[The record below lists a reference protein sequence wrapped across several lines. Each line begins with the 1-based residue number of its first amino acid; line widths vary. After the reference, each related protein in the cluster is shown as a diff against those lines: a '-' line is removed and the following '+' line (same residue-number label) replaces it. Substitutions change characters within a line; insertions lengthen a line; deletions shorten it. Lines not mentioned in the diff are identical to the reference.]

1 MRASCVAS
9 LAGARPEAWRCWH
22 EEPIGAMD
30 KPADGRKRVVI
41 ESVDP
46 EIDAGR
52 FAIKR
57 IIGDSVVVEAD
68 VFADGHD
75 HVAARL
81 LFRFR
86 EIPSWTSLPMRALG
100 NDRWRAEFPVARM
113 GEYLYTVAGWID
125 HFDTWRSDLEKRI
138 AADQDIR
145 VDLQYGAQL
154 IEQAAVRAGRD
165 DADALRRW
173 AALVN
178 NPDDL
183 AAAQAAALD
192 PGLTAMMA
200 LYLDPALE
208 TRYERELRVT
218 VDREKARYSAWY
230 EMFPR
235 STAGEPGRH
244 GTFKNVEARLDYV
257 QQLGFDVLYLP
268 PIHPI
273 GTSFRKGKNNST
285 TAEADDTGSP
295 WAIGAKEGGHTAIH
309 PQLGTL
315 DDFRS
320 LLRAAADKGIELAL
334 DIAFQCSPDHAW
346 VHKHPDWFKKRA
358 DGTIQYAE
366 NPPKK
371 YQDIY
376 PLDFESSDWRSL
388 WDALRDVFLYWME
401 QGVRIFRVDNPHT
414 KAFPFW
420 EWLIGELKR
429 DYPDALFLAEAFT
442 RPRVMQRL
450 AKLGFSQSYTYF
462 TWRNTKQELTEY
474 FTELTQTRVRE
485 YMRPNLWPNTPDI
498 LHETLQIGGRPAFIS
513 RIVLAATLGPNYGI
527 YGPAYELLE
536 NKPLRPGS
544 EEYLSSEKYEIRQW
558 DLNAPQSIAG
568 IITAINRARRE
579 NTALHASHDLIFHPT
594 DNPYLIAYSKSSV
607 DGGNS
612 VLTVVNLDFF
622 HTQAGWIT
630 LDLDRLR
637 LRPEESFQVHDLLTD
652 ARYLWQG
659 LRNFVE
665 LSPAAIPAHIFR
677 VLRKVRSEKD
687 FDYYQ

>member
-1 MRASCVAS
+1 MQ
-9 LAGARPEAWRCWH
+9 
-22 EEPIGAMD
+22 

-41 ESVDP
+41 ESVEP

-52 FAIKR
+52 YPIKR
-57 IIGDSVVVEAD
+57 IAGDTVEVEAD

-81 LFRFR
+81 LFRFHDVA
-86 EIPSWTSLPMRALG
+86 EWMAVPMQPVG
-100 NDRWRAEFPVARM
+100 NDRWRGEFPVAHM

-138 AADQDIR
+138 AAGQDIR
-145 VDLQYGAQL
+145 VDLLGGAQL
-154 IEQAAVRAGRD
+154 VEQAAERAGRD

-173 AALVN
+173 ASVVRATEDV
-178 NPDDL
+178 D
-183 AAAQAAALD
+183 AAQAAALD
-192 PGLTAMMA
+192 PALAATMA

-208 TRYERELRVT
+208 TRYERELHVT
-218 VDREKARYSAWY
+218 VDREKAGFSAWY
-230 EMFPR
+230 ELFPR
-235 STAGEPGRH
+235 STAAERGRH
-244 GTFKNVEARLDYV
+244 GTFKDCEARLDYV
-257 QQLGFDVLYLP
+257 ARLGFDVLYLP

-273 GTSFRKGKNNST
+273 GLSFRKGKNNST
-285 TAEADDTGSP
+285 TAEPDDVGSP
-295 WAIGAKEGGHTAIH
+295 WAIGAKEGGHTAILSE
-309 PQLGTL
+309 LGTL
-315 DDFRS
+315 ADFRS
-320 LLRAAADKGIELAL
+320 LLDNAAKKGIELAM
-334 DIAFQCSPDHAW
+334 DIAFQCSPDHPW
-346 VHKHPDWFKKRA
+346 VSEHPEWFKKRA

-376 PLDFESSDWRSL
+376 PLDFESSDWQGL
-388 WDALRDVFLYWME
+388 WDGLLGVFLFWIE

-420 EWLIGELKR
+420 EWLIGEVKR
-429 DYPDALFLAEAFT
+429 DFPDALFLAEAFT

-498 LHETLQIGGRPAFIS
+498 LHETLQIGGRPAFLS
-513 RIVLAATLGPNYGI
+513 RLVLAATLGPNYGI
-527 YGPAYELLE
+527 YGPAFELGE
-536 NKPLRPGS
+536 NQPIRPGS
-544 EEYLSSEKYEIRQW
+544 EEYLNSEKYQIRHW
-558 DLNAPQSIAG
+558 DLDAPQSFRG
-568 IITAINRARRE
+568 ILATVNRARRG
-579 NTALHASHDLIFHPT
+579 NPALQASYGLVFHPT
-594 DNPYLIAYSKSSV
+594 DNPYLIAYSKSSLN
-607 DGGNS
+607 GSNT

-622 HTQAGWIT
+622 HTQSGWVN
-630 LDLDRLR
+630 LDLSRLR
-637 LRPEESFQVHDLLTD
+637 LRPDESFQVFDELTG

-659 LRNFVE
+659 ARNYVE
-665 LSPAAIPAHIFR
+665 LAPDRIPAHIFR

>member
-1 MRASCVAS
+1 MQ
-9 LAGARPEAWRCWH
+9 
-22 EEPIGAMD
+22 
-30 KPADGRKRVVI
+30 KPANGRKRVVI
-41 ESVDP
+41 ESVEP
-46 EIDAGR
+46 QIEAGR
-52 FAIKR
+52 YPIKR
-57 IIGDSVVVEAD
+57 ILGDSVQVEAD

-75 HVAARL
+75 HVTARL
-81 LFRFR
+81 LFRFD
-86 EIPSWTSLPMRALG
+86 EISEWASVAMQQLG

-113 GEYLYTVAGWID
+113 GEYLYTIAGWID
-125 HFDTWRSDLEKRI
+125 HFDTWSSDLEKRI
-138 AADQDIR
+138 VAGQDIR
-145 VDLQYGAQL
+145 VDLLNGARL
-154 IEQAAVRAGRD
+154 IQQAAERAGRD

-173 AALVN
+173 ATQLEDTES
-178 NPDDL
+178 PE
-183 AAAQAAALD
+183 AAQAAALD
-192 PGLTAMMA
+192 PALAAMMA

-235 STAGEPGRH
+235 STSAEPGKH
-244 GTFKNVEARLDYV
+244 GTFKDAEARLDYV
-257 QQLGFDVLYLP
+257 ARLGFDVLYLP

-273 GTSFRKGKNNST
+273 GQAFRKGRNNST
-285 TAEADDTGSP
+285 TAEPGDTGSP

-309 PQLGTL
+309 SQLGSL
-315 DDFRS
+315 ADFRH
-320 LLRAAADKGIELAL
+320 LLLAAADKGIEMAM
-334 DIAFQCSPDHAW
+334 DIAFQCSPDHPW
-346 VHKHPDWFKKRA
+346 VTEHPAWFKHRA

-376 PLDFESSDWRSL
+376 PLDFESSDWQGM
-388 WDALRDVFLYWME
+388 WDGLRDVFRFWLE

-414 KAFPFW
+414 KSFPFW
-420 EWLIGELKR
+420 EWCIAELKR

-462 TWRNTKQELTEY
+462 TWRNTKQEITEY
-474 FTELTQTRVRE
+474 FTELTQNRVHE
-485 YMRPNLWPNTPDI
+485 YMHPNLWPNTPDI
-498 LHETLQIGGRPAFIS
+498 LHETLQIGGRPAFIA

-544 EEYLSSEKYEIRQW
+544 EEYFNSEKYEIRQW
-558 DLNAPQSIAG
+558 DLDAPHSIAG
-568 IITAINRARRE
+568 IIANINRARRE
-579 NTALHASHDLIFHPT
+579 NPALHASHELHFHPT
-594 DNPYLIAYSKSSV
+594 DNPYLIAFSKLSA
-607 DGGNS
+607 DGSNI
-612 VLTVVNLDFF
+612 VLTIVNLDSF
-622 HTQAGWIT
+622 HRQSGWVDLH
-630 LDLDRLR
+630 LDALQ
-637 LRPEESFQVHDLLTD
+637 LRPNESFQVLDELSG

-659 LRNFVE
+659 AHNYIE
-665 LSPAAIPAHIFR
+665 LDPGRIPAHLFR

>member
-1 MRASCVAS
+1 MQ
-9 LAGARPEAWRCWH
+9 
-22 EEPIGAMD
+22 

-41 ESVDP
+41 EGVEP

-52 FAIKR
+52 FPIKR
-57 IIGDSVVVEAD
+57 VIGDSVAVEAD

-75 HVAARL
+75 HVAARV
-81 LFRFR
+81 LFRFD
-86 EIPSWTSLPMRALG
+86 EVGEWASVPMQALG
-100 NDRWRAEFPVARM
+100 NDRWRAEFPVSRM

-138 AADQDIR
+138 AAGQDIR
-145 VDLQYGAQL
+145 VDLLNGAL
-154 IEQAAVRAGRD
+154 LVEQGADRAGQD
-165 DADALRRW
+165 DSDDLRRW
-173 AALVN
+173 AAQLRAT
-178 NPDDL
+178 DGI
-183 AAAQAAALD
+183 ATAQAAALD
-192 PGLTAMMA
+192 PALTTLMA
-200 LYLDPALE
+200 QYLDPEME

-230 EMFPR
+230 ELFPR
-235 STAGEPGRH
+235 STAADPGRH
-244 GTFKNVEARLDYV
+244 GTFKDCEARLGYIAG
-257 QQLGFDVLYLP
+257 LGFDVLYLP

-273 GTSFRKGKNNST
+273 GTAFRKGKNNST
-285 TAEADDTGSP
+285 TAEPGDTGSP

-309 PQLGTL
+309 TELGTL
-315 DDFRS
+315 ADFRH
-320 LLRAAADKGIELAL
+320 LLLAAADKGLELAL
-334 DIAFQCSPDHAW
+334 DIAFQCSPDHPW
-346 VHKHPDWFKKRA
+346 VTAHPAWFKHRA

-376 PLDFESSDWRSL
+376 PLDFESSDWQGL
-388 WDALRDVFLYWME
+388 WNALRDVFRFWLE

-414 KAFPFW
+414 KAVLFW
-420 EWLIGELKR
+420 EWCIAELKR

-474 FTELTQTRVRE
+474 FTDLTQTRVHE

-498 LHETLQIGGRPAFIS
+498 LHETLQVGGRPAFIA

-544 EEYLSSEKYEIRQW
+544 EEYLNSEKYEIRKW
-558 DLNAPQSIAG
+558 DLSAPHSIAG
-568 IITAINRARRE
+568 IIATINRARHE
-579 NTALHASHDLIFHPT
+579 NPALHANHDLAFHPT
-594 DNPYLIAYSKSSV
+594 DNPYLIAYSKSSL
-607 DGGNS
+607 DAGNH
-612 VLTVVNLDFF
+612 VLTIVNLDFF
-622 HTQAGWIT
+622 HRQSGWVA

-637 LRPEESFQVHDLLTD
+637 LRADESFQVLDQLSG

-659 LRNFVE
+659 ARNFIE
-665 LSPAAIPAHIFR
+665 LDPGRIPAHLFR
-677 VLRKVRSEKD
+677 ILRRVRSEKD

>member
-1 MRASCVAS
+1 MQ
-9 LAGARPEAWRCWH
+9 
-22 EEPIGAMD
+22 

-41 ESVDP
+41 ESVEP

-52 FAIKR
+52 YPIKR
-57 IIGDSVVVEAD
+57 IVGDSVAVEAD

-81 LFRFR
+81 LFRFD
-86 EIPSWTSLPMRALG
+86 ELPAWSMVPMRPVG

-113 GEYLYTVAGWID
+113 GEYVYTVAGWID

-138 AADQDIR
+138 AAGQDIR
-145 VDLQYGAQL
+145 VDLLNGAQL
-154 IEQAAVRAGRD
+154 VEEAAERAGRD
-165 DADALRRW
+165 DAGELRRW
-173 AALVN
+173 ATQLRST
-178 NPDDL
+178 DDVDV
-183 AAAQAAALD
+183 AQTAALD
-192 PGLTAMMA
+192 PALATTMA
-200 LYLDPALE
+200 AHLDPAME
-208 TRYERELRVT
+208 SRYERELRVT

-230 EMFPR
+230 EIFPR
-235 STAGEPGRH
+235 STAMEPGGH
-244 GTFKNVEARLDYV
+244 GTFKDCEARLDYIAR
-257 QQLGFDVLYLP
+257 LGFDVLYLP

-273 GTSFRKGKNNST
+273 GQSFRKGKNNST
-285 TAEADDTGSP
+285 AAELDDSGSP

-309 PQLGTL
+309 PELGTL
-315 DDFRS
+315 QDFRH
-320 LLRAAADKGIELAL
+320 LLLAAADKGIELAL
-334 DIAFQCSPDHAW
+334 DIAFQCSPDHPWVTEHPAW
-346 VHKHPDWFKKRA
+346 FRHRA

-376 PLDFESSDWRSL
+376 PLDFESSDWQAL
-388 WDALRDVFLYWME
+388 WDALRDVFLFWLE

-420 EWLIGELKR
+420 EWCIAELKR
-429 DYPDALFLAEAFT
+429 EYPDALFLAEAFT

-450 AKLGFSQSYTYF
+450 ARLGFSQSYTYF

-485 YMRPNLWPNTPDI
+485 YMRPNLGPNTPDI

-513 RIVLAATLGPNYGI
+513 RIALAATLGPNYGV

-544 EEYLSSEKYEIRQW
+544 EEYLNSEKYEIRHW
-558 DLNAPQSIAG
+558 DLDAPHSIAG
-568 IITAINRARRE
+568 IMANINRARRE
-579 NTALHASHDLIFHPT
+579 NPALHASHNLHFHPT
-594 DNPYLIAYSKSSV
+594 DNPYLIAYSKSSAD
-607 DGGNS
+607 DGNI
-612 VLTVVNLDFF
+612 VLTIVNLDFF
-622 HTQAGWIT
+622 HRQSGWVH
-630 LDLDRLR
+630 LHLDRLG
-637 LRPEESFQVHDLLTD
+637 LRADESFQVLDELTG

-659 LRNFVE
+659 ARNYIE
-665 LSPAAIPAHIFR
+665 LDPGKIPAHIFR

>member
-1 MRASCVAS
+1 MRAAAATQES
-9 LAGARPEAWRCWH
+9 L
-22 EEPIGAMD
+22 IGAMQ

-41 ESVDP
+41 ESVEP
-46 EIDAGR
+46 QIDAGR
-52 FAIKR
+52 YPIKR
-57 IIGDSVVVEAD
+57 IVGDSVEVQAD

-81 LFRFR
+81 LFRFD
-86 EIPSWTSLPMRALG
+86 EISEWGSVAMQPLG
-100 NDRWRAEFPVARM
+100 NDRWRAEFPVSRM
-113 GEYLYTVAGWID
+113 GEYVYTVAGWID

-138 AADQDIR
+138 AAGQDIR
-145 VDLQYGAQL
+145 VDLLNGAL
-154 IEQAAVRAGRD
+154 LVEQAAERAGRD
-165 DADALRRW
+165 DADELRRW
-173 AALVN
+173 AAQLRGT
-178 NPDDL
+178 DDVERS
-183 AAAQAAALD
+183 QTSALD
-192 PGLTAMMA
+192 PALAAMMA
-200 LYLDPALE
+200 LYRDPAME
-208 TRYERELRVT
+208 TRYEPELRVT
-218 VDREKARYSAWY
+218 VDRERARYSAWY

-235 STAGEPGRH
+235 STAAELGRH
-244 GTFKNVEARLDYV
+244 GTFKDCEARLDYV
-257 QQLGFDVLYLP
+257 ARLGFDVLYLP
-268 PIHPI
+268 PVHPI
-273 GTSFRKGKNNST
+273 GQSFRKGKNNST
-285 TAEADDTGSP
+285 TAEPGDTGSP

-309 PQLGTL
+309 PELGTL
-315 DDFRS
+315 ADFRH
-320 LLRAAADKGIELAL
+320 LLLAAADKGIELAL
-334 DIAFQCSPDHAW
+334 DIAFQCSPDHPW
-346 VHKHPDWFKKRA
+346 VTEHPAWFKHRA

-376 PLDFESSDWRSL
+376 PLDFESSDWQGL
-388 WDALRDVFLYWME
+388 WEALRDVFLYWLE

-420 EWLIGELKR
+420 EWCIAELKR
-429 DYPDALFLAEAFT
+429 DYPDALLLAEAFT

-498 LHETLQIGGRPAFIS
+498 LHETLQIGGRPAFLS

-544 EEYLSSEKYEIRQW
+544 EEYLNSEKYEIRHW
-558 DLNAPQSIAG
+558 DLNAPHSIAG
-568 IITAINRARRE
+568 TVANINRARRE
-579 NTALHASHDLIFHPT
+579 NPALHASHALHFHPT
-594 DNPYLIAYSKSSV
+594 DNPYLIAYSKSSA
-607 DGGNS
+607 DGANL
-612 VLTVVNLDFF
+612 VLTVVNIDPF
-622 HTQAGWIT
+622 HRQSGWVH
-630 LDLDRLR
+630 LHLDRLQ
-637 LRPEESFQVHDLLTD
+637 LRGGESFQVLDELTG

-659 LRNFVE
+659 AQNYIE
-665 LSPAAIPAHIFR
+665 LDPGKIPAHIFC